1 MYFYTDAKIDWFF
14 SDHKK
19 KGYCGISRHTQPQAI
34 DWQRGGTKNWMIEA
48 AAADSTG
55 RATASGKRW
64 LAIAFSCRDWKICFI
79 VLYIYMWVCNRNV

>member
-55 RATASGKRW
+55 RATASGEKMACHRG
-64 LAIAFSCRDWKICFI
+64 SPCRDWKICFI
-79 VLYIYMWVCNRNV
+79 V